1 MDPME
6 TNDTLEDEFMY
17 IVEQTIETGDCN
29 QLRNVINI
37 YKNKIH
43 KNYIEIAE
51 NIYYQLVQE
60 KFEDIRL

>member
-43 KNYIEIAE
+43 KNYIKIAE
-51 NIYYQLVQE
+51 NIYYDLVQE
-60 KFEDIRL
+60 KFEDIIL

>member
-6 TNDTLEDEFMY
+6 INNVLENDFIY
-17 IVEQTIETGDCN
+17 IVEQIIETGDYN
-29 QLRNVINI
+29 QLRNTINL

-51 NIYYQLVQE
+51 NIYYELVKE
-60 KFEDIRL
+60 KFQDITL

>member
-1 MDPME
+1 ME

-17 IVEQTIETGDCN
+17 IIERIIETGDCN
-29 QLRNVINI
+29 QLRNTINL

-60 KFEDIRL
+60 KFEDITL

>member
-1 MDPME
+1 ME

-29 QLRNVINI
+29 KLKNIINL

-51 NIYYQLVQE
+51 NIYYDLVQE
-60 KFEDIRL
+60 KFEDITL